1 MNTTAAAPADLF
13 ARPGW
18 WDPGVRA
25 YASLRAVTRLR
36 LELLRDWLLSW
47 PAGALPRTIVD
58 LGCGGGLMGVPLAEG
73 GARVLGVDRSA
84 PALGEAA
91 ARGAP
96 RALFVC
102 ADLQR
107 LPLRDGCADLA
118 LLCDVLEH
126 VDDVGAAVAA
136 AARVL
141 RPGGGLFVHTINR
154 TLRARLLAVV
164 LGEGLGLIPRGTH
177 DPRRF
182 VRPQELEALAR
193 GHGLAAERWYG
204 ERPRLL
210 ATLRTRTVQ
219 LRRGPSR
226 AVGYAAGFRRMDR

>member
-1 MNTTAAAPADLF
+1 P
-13 ARPGW
+13 P
-18 WDPGVRA
+18 
-25 YASLRAVTRLR
+25 
-36 LELLRDWLLSW
+36 
-47 PAGALPRTIVD
+47 GALPRTVVD
-58 LGCGGGLMGVPLAEG
+58 LGCGGGLMGVPLAENG
-73 GARVLGVDRSA
+73 VRVLGVDRSA
-84 PALGEAA
+84 PALREAA
-91 ARGAP
+91 ARKAP

-118 LLCDVLEH
+118 LLCDVLGH
-126 VDDVGAAVAA
+126 VDDVGATVAA
-136 AARVL
+136 AARLL

-193 GHGLAAERWYG
+193 VHGLAAERWYG

-219 LRRGPSR
+219 LRRG
-226 AVGYAAGFRRMDR
+226 

>member
-1 MNTTAAAPADLF
+1 MSTTAAAPADLF

-18 WDPGVRA
+18 WDPGSRA

-36 LELLRDWLLSW
+36 LELLRDWLASW
-47 PAGALPRTIVD
+47 PAGTLPRTVVD
-58 LGCGGGLMGVPLAEG
+58 LGCGGGLMGVPLALG
-73 GARVLGVDRSA
+73 GMRVLGVDRSA
-84 PALGEAA
+84 PALREAA
-91 ARGAP
+91 ARGA
-96 RALFVC
+96 RVALFVR

-136 AARVL
+136 AARLL
-141 RPGGGLFVHTINR
+141 RSGGGLFVHTINR
-154 TLRARLLAVV
+154 TLRARLLAVA

-182 VRPQELEALAR
+182 VRPQEVEALAR
-193 GHGLAAERWYG
+193 AHGLAAERWYG
-204 ERPRLL
+204 ERPRLW
-210 ATLRTRTVQ
+210 ATLCTRTVQ
-219 LRRGPSR
+219 LRRGRSL
-226 AVGYAAGFRRMDR
+226 AVGYAAGFRRMDG